1 MVYIKSNNEN
11 SFLFSTDNVNFI
23 SLPSLYELSFVN
35 NLVRC
40 SIVEKG
46 YLLFK
51 NLKVNDVIV
60 DGIIYNSFEELS
72 FVLTSI
78 LFMEDPSSN
87 TDLQYI
93 VNEVF
98 EEPKIRIK
106 AGIVAILDVNTVTF
120 PFQTI
125 DFSSELS
132 AGNWKII
139 YPEIATSSLQKT
151 GTEISFITTDIYGT
165 FTIPD
170 SDNITVNLTDA
181 KLGIVQKM
189 YHKNATEPTFP
200 TGFVK
205 LNGDYIPDSKN
216 IIYFEF
222 SEDERV
228 EYWIINL

>member
-51 NLKVNDVIV
+51 NIKVNDVIV
-60 DGIIYNSFEELS
+60 DEIIYNSFEELS

-93 VNEVF
+93 VDEVF

-106 AGIVAILDVNTVTF
+106 AGIVAVLDVNTVTF
-120 PFQTI
+120 PFQTV

-139 YPEIATSSLQKT
+139 YPEIATSSTQKT

-165 FTIPD
+165 FTIPG
-170 SDNITVNLTDA
+170 SDNITVNFTDA

-189 YHKNATEPTFP
+189 YHKSNVAPEYPL
-200 TGFVK
+200 GFIK
-205 LNGDYIPDSKN
+205 LNGDYIPNSKN

>member
-60 DGIIYNSFEELS
+60 DEIIYNSFEELS

-93 VNEVF
+93 VDEVF

-106 AGIVAILDVNTVTF
+106 AGIVAVLDVNTVTF
-120 PFQTI
+120 PFQTV

-139 YPEIATSSLQKT
+139 YPEIATSSTQKT
-151 GTEISFITTDIYGT
+151 GTEISFTSIDIYGKFSSPGT
-165 FTIPD
+165 
-170 SDNITVNLTDA
+170 SNIKVDLIDA

-189 YHKNATEPTFP
+189 YHQSGVEPEYP
-200 TGFVK
+200 EGFVK
-205 LNGDYIPDSKN
+205 LNGTYSTTLKN